1 MFSKDEILK
10 QLRAGADAQD
20 IAQKMADEINAAV
33 KTYDEEQEAVK
44 QAEAKAKALENEKR
58 KDARKLIDAM
68 AEFFTKY
75 FGEEGEDLMP
85 EEDREEAV
93 DAILELTDHIVQLK
107 GVLDIAAAKSARKP
121 TGCQCPTCDD
131 EIDDI
136 ALKNFLKSLR

>member
-33 KTYDEEQEAVK
+33 KTYDEEQEAIK
-44 QAEAKAKALENEKR
+44 QAEAKAKAFENEKR
-58 KDARKLIDAM
+58 EDARKLIDAM
-68 AEFFTKY
+68 ADFFIKY

-107 GVLDIAAAKSARKP
+107 GLIGTIAEKPAREP
-121 TGCQCPTCDD
+121 SGCKCPTCDD

>member
-33 KTYDEEQEAVK
+33 KTYDEEQEAIK

-58 KDARKLIDAM
+58 KDARDLIDNM
-68 AEFFTKY
+68 ADFFTKY
-75 FGEEGEDLMP
+75 FGEDGEDLLP

-93 DAILELTDHIVQLK
+93 DAILELMDHIIGLK
-107 GVLDIAAAKSARKP
+107 SVLDIAAAKPARKP

>member
-33 KTYDEEQEAVK
+33 KTYDEEQEVIK
-44 QAEAKAKALENEKR
+44 QAEAKAKAFEDEKR

-107 GVLDIAAAKSARKP
+107 GLIGTIAEKPARAP
-121 TGCQCPTCDD
+121 SGCKCPTCDD